1 MDIANW
7 LRSLGLEQ
15 YEDAFRENRVG
26 ADILPRLTAEDLRD
40 IGITLVGDRRRL
52 LDAIAALRDSAP
64 PVVDRGAPFEAGT
77 SSAAAA
83 VAGGAERRQLTV
95 MFCDLVG
102 STALAARL
110 GAEELRGDRRPSS
123 LRRRERSWTRLPAGR
138 PVLLFG
144 CGRSRNEYHAPG
156 RNRSD
161 AHPPF

>member
-1 MDIANW
+1 MDIEAW
-7 LRSLGLEQ
+7 LEGLGLER
-15 YEDAFRENRVG
+15 YVPAFRDNEIDAEVLPELTE
-26 ADILPRLTAEDLRD
+26 ADLATLGLPL
-40 IGITLVGDRRRL
+40 GPRRKL
-52 LDAIAALRDSAP
+52 LKAIAGLRQGALPSSAP
-64 PVVDRGAPFEAGT
+64 V
-77 SSAAAA
+77 SATAQE
-83 VAGGAERRQLTV
+83 AERRQLTV